1 MTNNLQLS
9 ANKGEIGD
17 ATPFNDTV
25 NVQKISNLLQEYGY
39 HLRGNEIMYNGHTGR
54 KLTIQ
59 VIRNCFLVFFASKL
73 TRSQILSFHSGE
85 NSVCF
90 SGFSSKVHG
99 SVSFITEYFLMNL
112 NGKICLVF
120 PRNLIGF
127 LGSNL
132 LSTVKTYGG

>member
-1 MTNNLQLS
+1 MRIHILLRFFAVKYLILIMYNYRYRRNFNIITIHLTTQNNFQLS

-59 VIRNCFLVFFASKL
+59 VSK
-73 TRSQILSFHSGE
+73 
-85 NSVCF
+85 N
-90 SGFSSKVHG
+90 
-99 SVSFITEYFLMNL
+99 
-112 NGKICLVF
+112 
-120 PRNLIGF
+120 
-127 LGSNL
+127 
-132 LSTVKTYGG
+132 